1 MSAPI
6 FFFLRWRGEA
16 AGCLS
21 LAFVEVLPDV
31 VAGPEVFD
39 LSSCLVVV
47 QKMLPRELLRILQH
61 GVLPHG
67 ASSFGLFSAIFFNMI

>member
-1 MSAPI
+1 M
-6 FFFLRWRGEA
+6 
-16 AGCLS
+16 
-21 LAFVEVLPDV
+21 

-39 LSSCLVVV
+39 LSSCLVVM